1 MLYSQQKEEDK
12 MKPIFNKPVL
22 EQLFN
27 FRKEE
32 FDQDVYDNN
41 NEIREIEQ
49 EV

>member
-1 MLYSQQKEEDK
+1 

-41 NEIREIEQ
+41 N
-49 EV
+49 